1 MATSDL
7 AEAPAAFRLDVADL
21 ACIRAGRRV
30 LAGVSFRLEAGDAL
44 VVTGRNG
51 AGKSTLLAALAGLLR
66 PERGRI
72 ELAPG
77 EGPRGERLHL
87 LGHRDGLKA
96 QLTPAENLRFSAA
109 CLGGRG
115 LEIGAALARVGLGA
129 AADLPSAYLSAGQ
142 RRRLGLARLLV
153 SPRPLWLLDEPTSAL
168 DAEGQALL
176 DELMAAHRAAG
187 GAILAATHS
196 PLPLPGARTLRLGR
210 PGTA

>member
-1 MATSDL
+1 MVTSPI
-7 AEAPAAFRLDVADL
+7 AEASPAFRLDVADL
-21 ACIRAGRRV
+21 ACRRAGRRV
-30 LAGVSFRLEAGDAL
+30 LAGIGFRLEAGGAL

-77 EGPRGERLHL
+77 EGPRSERLHL

-96 QLTPAENLRFSAA
+96 QLTPAENLRFSAG
-109 CLGGRG
+109 CLGGG
-115 LEIGAALARVGLGA
+115 GTGIGAALARVGLGG

-168 DAEGQALL
+168 DAEGQRLL
-176 DELMAAHRAAG
+176 DELMAAHRAGG
-187 GAILAATHS
+187 GAVIAATHS
-196 PLPLPGARTLRLGR
+196 PLPLPGAETLRLGR
-210 PGTA
+210 AAAI